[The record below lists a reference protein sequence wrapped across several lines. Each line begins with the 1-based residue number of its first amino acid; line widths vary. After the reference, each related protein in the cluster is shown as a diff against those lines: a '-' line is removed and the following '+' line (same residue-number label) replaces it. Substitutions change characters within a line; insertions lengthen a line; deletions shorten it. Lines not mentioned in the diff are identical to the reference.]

1 MAYLTAGSYGTEPL
15 HQRTQEFSRLP
26 HDPAAL
32 RARASRLARLGMG
45 YLVQLG
51 PDGLDM
57 ATAAIEMAGEY
68 TRRACELEGST
79 PLSPEAATEFPAF
92 VEFDAM
98 AAQLANEIAIPALP
112 A

>member
-79 PLSPEAATEFPAF
+79 PLSLEAASELPAF
-92 VEFDAM
+92 ATFDAM
-98 AAQLANEIAIPALP
+98 AAELGQRIDTPAP
-112 A
+112 R